1 MQVTYTKTLLPK
13 EAMFSK
19 KESPLSIRDKYFPFW
34 IFSPGGVYIP
44 PEQIH
49 DGINTSENHLNL
61 CWHALDY

>member
-19 KESPLSIRDKYFPFW
+19 KESPLRTRDKYFPFW
-34 IFSPGGVYIP
+34 IFSPGVYIP

-49 DGINTSENHLNL
+49 DGINTSENLLNS
-61 CWHALDY
+61 CWIALDY